1 MFDYPKKALYL
12 LIFAVLS
19 LIINSCI
26 KNSSKQQPPT
36 VNESSSIISTVGS
49 EPLPEPWERVNLEG
63 EGASTYD
70 ASTDSFNLSTQAL
83 SGKNSHYVYQEISN
97 NFTIRGC
104 IQNLTSDDPEAKA
117 GLMLRQNN
125 TNTSEYV
132 YVYSIGDRTEVE
144 YLKYVDGIAE
154 VETVQGQQGST
165 SMCYKLEREENDVLV
180 YERDADLNWVLI
192 TTITLSLVDPIQ
204 VGLAVCASEEV
215 QAIIDDVLV
224 EAQGLPSDEP
234 KADFTVSLKDGKAPL
249 TVNFDAGSSEGEN
262 LAYEWDFGDISSGT
276 GKQVAHTYEYP
287 GTYPAILTVSNGDN
301 KDTYSQIIYVEA
313 ENSDELPPEHLRTAT
328 SSEGKREYRLW
339 WLRRN
344 LARAGVSHLLDYVDE
359 VEIAGP
365 RALTMDRQWVVYERE
380 AYEDNGAPSPFSTH
394 DYYLVNLQTG
404 DITSLNSLTEK
415 RLDSITLSPDATL
428 LTFRDKGN
436 VYLLNVQTGDVQ
448 HILSFADTLDEASG
462 ASLSFAGG
470 YTFNPDGTK
479 LGFFMEYE
487 FIVGEG
493 VIKEQSYV
501 DDEGIILF
509 KIDLDGELP
518 VLVNIDNIRTSKIF
532 VEEVKFKDVG
542 GPQNF
547 GGFYWEG
554 ETFKWYPIFS
564 YEGSTNTISG
574 QNLTTLQNT
583 PAPSVANAGADF
595 LLFPWESNIS
605 LSMTRGYAQGAT
617 HGSGTKYHYSLDF
630 DASTGEAE
638 GMPILA
644 ALSGELYS
652 LHNNG
657 SLTDYPFNSAFESI
671 GRCACAT
678 SSCATNQ
685 CSWSLSSTVSRYAN
699 SVWIKQSGI
708 DDVWYFVRHT
718 HLMYQSTPENIR
730 PVDSDIIQGSVVG
743 LMSDT
748 GWVYSSNNTPVH
760 LHFQVNKLVNNNNLQ
775 DPPTISVKPEP
786 IDGET
791 SVTAMNYTSSNVLE
805 DLQMASTFHIRQ
817 DEADVDVEQRLYDD
831 EADAWGGA
839 VTKDHDILDMVT
851 INSEGDL
858 DVEVDVIYPGSTAFA
873 QSSPSVLLEF
883 RDDNKPTSSR
893 QEHVRS
899 RFLPVETSKLVTAT
913 QQVAVTSSS
922 TTTLN
927 FHIDS
932 ADIETLTA
940 SEEASTLTPL
950 DLWLEREIQTNQ
962 QGGTATIPVWAANH
976 PIKKDNATDDEVFR
990 NPIRVRVV
998 DIEPIIAG
1006 IPLSRM
1012 TDADPLQH
1020 TISQPTPCTVEV
1032 NVKGKGIYS
1041 FEVQW
1046 PNNQTASWT
1055 NPDINNHANRDI
1067 SFTAGQ
1073 LVVDD
1078 GDYTIRVIVT
1088 MDDGNRNPSQQV
1100 TEERMIRVENNACS
1114 RVVDIDDG
1122 GVDGNQRVYH
1132 VASQTQSTTDAD
1144 GNGIA
1149 DTLPSEELV
1158 VISEVDFE
1166 GQDIDK
1172 NDAIGDGDT
1181 NSGISTAGLQTQA
1194 IVVVPNVDMSDF
1206 RRIRDWLLQGESED
1220 PDSNININLNG
1231 SADNPKN
1238 DDAVTYGDYN
1248 NDGKL
1253 NFNDTEILFNTEI
1266 LDTDNP
1272 GIFEFEIF
1280 GEDITVNHLPEI
1292 RMHEDQENYPD
1303 TPVLNDFEIFYNI
1316 IKHENSWG
1324 DPNYLFEDIP
1334 GLLGSGDIE
1343 VWPHFLFANFPED
1356 NNSHT
1361 LSVNCL
1367 KSEVV
1372 GESQARNHKRG
1383 IERDPHIED
1392 YERQVYTL
1400 KVGTY
1405 TLKATAYE
1413 AEDCTGEAVF
1423 NFKRKFEVKLGSD
1436 DLWDPA
1442 PPVFDTTV
1450 NGALLMNN
1458 SVIDEEKL
1466 DPEGYYVIIVAPPS
1480 NPGEEATCEDDYGY
1494 SEEYSTKDNVTCLDF
1509 SVKAKNIT
1517 AEPLWTLTEDGANFT
1532 TTLAGI
1538 ETKLD
1543 NIPLQLP
1550 QEIQSKRLL
1559 SVPGTYNLDSTLIAN
1574 LNEELGYEPELN
1586 TFEAPTVK
1594 IKLIYEEYPL
1604 VPNITDPIP
1613 NPLSFELP
1621 VGESANGSFSFG
1633 NDPFIPAG
1641 ITDFFGGELQYT
1653 LSTGASWLNLN
1664 SPLEGTLAKDETTEV
1679 LVTVTCPE
1687 QEGTYTTNIEIAS
1700 NDPDTPV
1707 TIVSVELSCTDPQ
1720 PEEPDITDPNPVSLT
1735 GYIGEVITT
1744 TISFSNEGNANLT
1757 YRASEEAS
1765 WLVIIAGSLGTVLPS
1780 QAATVKIRAT
1790 CPTQPSSYLTTIE
1803 ITSNDPDEPTKT
1815 ATVSLICKDIETI
1828 ITANGIVLEGQN
1840 PEVGFMEKAI
1850 FCDEDVDRKPIINI
1864 SVSVLQGKVRQISV
1878 TDALSGINETQT
1890 GDSFFAETRPLS
1902 GPVDHTVTVR
1912 FWLEKGNVYREETF
1926 QIGLKEVIEAENCI
1940 AFSRSVEILQ
1950 KVATRTQCGGEGAWV
1965 SIYSKQWVLASSPWL
1980 YVKNPPTDRSP
1991 SQVSVNGFVSEIAVG
2006 NCETPTPENPPIEI
2020 FLLSLRQQSSARASA
2035 VWDLSEGFYIGEVSH
2050 EKGKAKVTAFWER

>member
-1 MFDYPKKALYL
+1 MDLEFFLIDSKGNLPGGGSIIDENANTTNKSCIQDGYTEEGDVLGFLRAQVGSRSVTLATCNKLEGWFLDDRSDNHLLKVEVAIAQILEGIDEDTSDYNSGAKFTNLKIDNVYVADCISCTPTLWNIFNSNDPLSGSVYDTGELSPILEPNDPSKIQYSDDTNTVSIYL
-12 LIFAVLS
+12 L
-19 LIINSCI
+19 
-26 KNSSKQQPPT
+26 
-36 VNESSSIISTVGS
+36 
-49 EPLPEPWERVNLEG
+49 
-63 EGASTYD
+63 
-70 ASTDSFNLSTQAL
+70 
-83 SGKNSHYVYQEISN
+83 
-97 NFTIRGC
+97 
-104 IQNLTSDDPEAKA
+104 
-117 GLMLRQNN
+117 
-125 TNTSEYV
+125 
-132 YVYSIGDRTEVE
+132 
-144 YLKYVDGIAE
+144 AE
-154 VETVQGQQGST
+154 TA
-165 SMCYKLEREENDVLV
+165 N
-180 YERDADLNWVLI
+180 
-192 TTITLSLVDPIQ
+192 
-204 VGLAVCASEEV
+204 
-215 QAIIDDVLV
+215 IDDKTLDG
-224 EAQGLPSDEP
+224 AQYMY
-234 KADFTVSLKDGKAPL
+234 
-249 TVNFDAGSSEGEN
+249 
-262 LAYEWDFGDISSGT
+262 LASHPGT
-276 GKQVAHTYEYP
+276 G
-287 GTYPAILTVSNGDN
+287 
-301 KDTYSQIIYVEA
+301 
-313 ENSDELPPEHLRTAT
+313 
-328 SSEGKREYRLW
+328 
-339 WLRRN
+339 
-344 LARAGVSHLLDYVDE
+344 E
-359 VEIAGP
+359 VTDGNP
-365 RALTMDRQWVVYERE
+365 T
-380 AYEDNGAPSPFSTH
+380 ED
-394 DYYLVNLQTG
+394 
-404 DITSLNSLTEK
+404 
-415 RLDSITLSPDATL
+415 
-428 LTFRDKGN
+428 
-436 VYLLNVQTGDVQ
+436 
-448 HILSFADTLDEASG
+448 
-462 ASLSFAGG
+462 
-470 YTFNPDGTK
+470 
-479 LGFFMEYE
+479 
-487 FIVGEG
+487 
-493 VIKEQSYV
+493 
-501 DDEGIILF
+501 
-509 KIDLDGELP
+509 
-518 VLVNIDNIRTSKIF
+518 
-532 VEEVKFKDVG
+532 
-542 GPQNF
+542 
-547 GGFYWEG
+547 
-554 ETFKWYPIFS
+554 
-564 YEGSTNTISG
+564 
-574 QNLTTLQNT
+574 
-583 PAPSVANAGADF
+583 
-595 LLFPWESNIS
+595 
-605 LSMTRGYAQGAT
+605 
-617 HGSGTKYHYSLDF
+617 
-630 DASTGEAE
+630 
-638 GMPILA
+638 
-644 ALSGELYS
+644 
-652 LHNNG
+652 
-657 SLTDYPFNSAFESI
+657 
-671 GRCACAT
+671 
-678 SSCATNQ
+678 
-685 CSWSLSSTVSRYAN
+685 
-699 SVWIKQSGI
+699 GI
-708 DDVWYFVRHT
+708 DDS
-718 HLMYQSTPENIR
+718 LAAEEI
-730 PVDSDIIQGSVVG
+730 VVI
-743 LMSDT
+743 
-748 GWVYSSNNTPVH
+748 H
-760 LHFQVNKLVNNNNLQ
+760 
-775 DPPTISVKPEP
+775 
-786 IDGET
+786 ET
-791 SVTAMNYTSSNVLE
+791 ANYTGPTDPDNNIIVG
-805 DLQMASTFHIRQ
+805 
-817 DEADVDVEQRLYDD
+817 DD
-831 EADAWGGA
+831 
-839 VTKDHDILDMVT
+839 TT
-851 INSEGDL
+851 
-858 DVEVDVIYPGSTAFA
+858 
-873 QSSPSVLLEF
+873 
-883 RDDNKPTSSR
+883 
-893 QEHVRS
+893 
-899 RFLPVETSKLVTAT
+899 
-913 QQVAVTSSS
+913 VA
-922 TTTLN
+922 
-927 FHIDS
+927 
-932 ADIETLTA
+932 
-940 SEEASTLTPL
+940 
-950 DLWLEREIQTNQ
+950 
-962 QGGTATIPVWAANH
+962 
-976 PIKKDNATDDEVFR
+976 
-990 NPIRVRVV
+990 
-998 DIEPIIAG
+998 
-1006 IPLSRM
+1006 
-1012 TDADPLQH
+1012 
-1020 TISQPTPCTVEV
+1020 
-1032 NVKGKGIYS
+1032 
-1041 FEVQW
+1041 
-1046 PNNQTASWT
+1046 
-1055 NPDINNHANRDI
+1055 
-1067 SFTAGQ
+1067 
-1073 LVVDD
+1073 
-1078 GDYTIRVIVT
+1078 
-1088 MDDGNRNPSQQV
+1088 
-1100 TEERMIRVENNACS
+1100 
-1114 RVVDIDDG
+1114 
-1122 GVDGNQRVYH
+1122 
-1132 VASQTQSTTDAD
+1132 
-1144 GNGIA
+1144 
-1149 DTLPSEELV
+1149 
-1158 VISEVDFE
+1158 
-1166 GQDIDK
+1166 
-1172 NDAIGDGDT
+1172 
-1181 NSGISTAGLQTQA
+1181 TAGLQTQA
-1194 IVVVPNVDMSDF
+1194 INIVPHIDMSDF
-1206 RRIRDWLLQGESED
+1206 RRMRDWLLIGEGLDSE
-1220 PDSNININLNG
+1220 ING
-1231 SADNPKN
+1231 SAVNNPKRKIEE
-1238 DDAVTYGDYN
+1238 DSYALTYGDYN
-1248 NDGKL
+1248 RDEQIKL
-1253 NFNDTEILFNTEI
+1253 NEKDTFTNISILELEELGSAEPVGFDFNVIGN
-1266 LDTDNP
+1266 N
-1272 GIFEFEIF
+1272 
-1280 GEDITVNHLPEI
+1280 ITTTRTNLEKHP
-1292 RMHEDQENYPD
+1292 DQENHPD
-1303 TPVLNDFEIFYNI
+1303 AYFVNDFEIFYHLI
-1316 IKHENSWG
+1316 EDSTTEPWS
-1324 DPNYLFEDIP
+1324 DLNYTLEDIP
-1334 GLLGSGDIE
+1334 ELIGSGDIE

-1423 NFKRKFEVKLGSD
+1423 NFKRKLEVKLGSD